1 MKIMVAVP
9 AISCQTASGIDCLDK
24 FGDIY
29 EFEPAGRDMDVFHNE
44 MPVDIPGF
52 FGINVPHWSF
62 SQKGGQGVSGPG
74 NSDNDLFCPPLL
86 EDDLGKLAG
95 QYDKWRPYPAVV
107 PLSDYSRGMAGRYS
121 RKRCRMFAYVAHN
134 MKWDVLSYVEHA
146 PSSLAHLDMKTAASL
161 AGYVVQKAVSV
172 YLSMPF
178 SEIVIF
184 SPYGTGDSDGF
195 VCSNILEPK
204 ELCKWSGIRKWIGD
218 NHEDRR
224 HRPRS

>member
-9 AISCQTASGIDCLDK
+9 AISCQIASNIDCLYT

-29 EFEPAGRDMDVFHNE
+29 EFEPTGRNLDVFHDE
-44 MPVDIPGF
+44 MPVDIQGF

-74 NSDNDLFCPPLL
+74 NSDNDLFCPQLL
-86 EDDLGKLAG
+86 EEDLGQLAG
-95 QYDKWRPYPAVV
+95 KYDKWRPYPAGA
-107 PLSDYSRGMAGRYS
+107 PLSDYGKGMASRYS
-121 RKRCRMFAYVAHN
+121 RKRCRMFAHVAHK

-146 PSSLAHLDMKTAASL
+146 PSSLAHLDIKTAASL
-161 AGYVVQKAVSV
+161 TEYVVQKTVSV

-184 SPYGTGDSDGF
+184 SPYGIKDSNGF
-195 VCSNILEPK
+195 ICSNILKPK
-204 ELCKWSGIRKWIGD
+204 DLCKWSGIRKWIGGKY
-218 NHEDRR
+218 EDRR
-224 HRPRS
+224 NRPRS